1 MPFGDG
7 TGPAGM
13 GPMTGKAA
21 GYCAGYPVAGYM
33 NPYGGRSR
41 QNGGF
46 KVGFAEGRGS
56 GRGCKHRFF
65 AIDMPGRLRSNANP
79 SEQTNPFISGF
90 TPEQEMEQL
99 KDQSELLKQQLDDM
113 QTRIDEL
120 SKQKVE
126 QEVK

>member
-7 TGPAGM
+7 TGPVGM
-13 GPMTGKAA
+13 GPLTGKAA

-33 NPYGGRSR
+33 NPYGGRLR
-41 QNGGF
+41 QYGGF
-46 KVGFAEGRGS
+46 IGGFAGGRGS
-56 GRGCKHRFF
+56 GRGYRHRFF
-65 AIDMPGRLRSNANP
+65 ATGMPSWLRSNANP
-79 SEQTNPFISGF
+79 AKQANPFISGF
-90 TPEQEMEQL
+90 TLGQEMEQL

-113 QTRIDEL
+113 QARIDEL

>member
-21 GYCAGYPVAGYM
+21 GYCAGYHVAGYM
-33 NPYGGRSR
+33 NLYGGRSK
-41 QNGGF
+41 QYGGFNGGF
-46 KVGFAEGRGS
+46 AGGRGRGS
-56 GRGCKHRFF
+56 GRGYRHRFF
-65 AIDMPGRLRSNANP
+65 VTGMPGGLRSNAN
-79 SEQTNPFISGF
+79 S
-90 TPEQEMEQL
+90 PEQEMEQL
-99 KDQSELLKQQLDDM
+99 KDRSELLKQQLDDM
-113 QTRIDEL
+113 QARIDEL